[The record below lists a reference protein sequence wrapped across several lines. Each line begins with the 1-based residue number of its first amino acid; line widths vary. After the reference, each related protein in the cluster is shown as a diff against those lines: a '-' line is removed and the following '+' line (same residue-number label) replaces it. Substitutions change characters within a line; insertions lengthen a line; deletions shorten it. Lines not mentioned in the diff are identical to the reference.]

1 MQGDFTERMTAIS
14 YKAFDA
20 ATKTGVSAQEA
31 AAMLMDHVEIRK
43 FDDILYQFVPKPD
56 ARATL
61 VEGLCADDPSRS
73 RASID
78 KKVRGWLS
86 GKYQPTARE
95 DLLELCFV
103 LRLNAA
109 DADAFL
115 AMAGE
120 EGLHWRDPR
129 ELVYAFALRHEMNYL
144 QATALLKRVLPE
156 TEKADGE
163 APPDSFTPLIHQE
176 AAEINTE
183 EELKRY
189 LAHTS
194 SRLGS
199 LHNSAYRQLMD
210 FMQVLEKPQ
219 SYDGSEEARYTTR
232 EIVEKYLDKKL
243 PSTRQGKKL
252 DEKHRGILADWP
264 DEITLSRMKNRKID
278 VTRKVLMLLFLATDG
293 GEASAED
300 WLDED
305 WDEEEAE
312 DQAAEADAAFRSSYI
327 RMNQMLS
334 SCGYRMLDPRNPFDW
349 VALYCMRVEDESVSI
364 DGLNERLSHVLDV
377 LFAAAE
383 PEV

>member
-1 MQGDFTERMTAIS
+1 MQGDFSEYMTAIS

-20 ATKTGVSAQEA
+20 ATKPGASAQEA
-31 AAMLMDHVEIRK
+31 VAMLMDRVEIRK
-43 FDDILYQFVPKPD
+43 FDDILYQFVPESD

-61 VEGLCADDPSRS
+61 VEGLCVDDPSRN
-73 RASID
+73 RTSID
-78 KKVRGWLS
+78 KKVRGWLN
-86 GKYQPTARE
+86 GKYRPTARE

-103 LRLNAA
+103 LRLNIA

-129 ELVYAFALRHEMNYL
+129 ELVYAFALRHEMSYQ
-144 QATALLKRVLPE
+144 QATALLKRVSPE
-156 TEKADGE
+156 IEPADGE
-163 APPDSFTPLIHQE
+163 AQPDSFTPLIHQE
-176 AAEINTE
+176 VAEINTE
-183 EELKRY
+183 AELERY
-189 LAHTS
+189 LVRTS
-194 SRLGS
+194 KRLGS
-199 LHNSAYRQLMD
+199 LHNSAYQQFMD

-219 SYDGSEEARYTTR
+219 SYSGSEEERYTTR

-243 PSTRQGKKL
+243 PSARQGKML

-293 GEASAED
+293 GETPAED
-300 WLDED
+300 WPDEE
-305 WDEEEAE
+305 WDEGEPE

-334 SCGYRMLDPRNPFDW
+334 GCGYRMLDPRNPFDW
-349 VALYCMRVEDESVSI
+349 VALYCMRVENESVSL

-383 PEV
+383 PEM